1 MGSSYLKLSGLPG
14 SDVLFLTEVGVFSDI
29 IFSDKSSASFFFA
42 PHSGSPVMGML
53 SVGMLALFLQ
63 FLKLFLLLFVF
74 SFLFGCS
81 DWVNSTALS
90 FSSLTFSSASFNL
103 HGIPLG

>member
-1 MGSSYLKLSGLPG
+1 
-14 SDVLFLTEVGVFSDI
+14 
-29 IFSDKSSASFFFA
+29 
-42 PHSGSPVMGML
+42 MGML

-63 FLKLFLLLFVF
+63 FLKLFLLLSVVF

-81 DWVNSTALS
+81 DWVHSTALS
-90 FSSLTFSSASFNL
+90 FSSLTFSSASFHL